1 MQIWAMQL
9 FYAAQI
15 PPVHQEFVLSE
26 EESKHCVRV
35 LRMAQGDAIHFTDGR
50 GTLAEAMITNA
61 HPKRC
66 KVGVMKRTLQ
76 PKPYQ
81 GSIHLA
87 VAPTKNA
94 ERMEWMVEKCT
105 EMGIDRISF
114 LLTERTERT
123 HFNLERMEKKALSA
137 MKQSLQYWLPQMQQ
151 PLPFTDFLEKVSERE
166 RFIAHADKEKPL
178 HLFQLAQP
186 ATDICLLIGPEGDF
200 TPAELAAA
208 QAAGFQIAG
217 LGNTR
222 LRTETAAI
230 LGCHTLHLL
239 NEVK

>member
-1 MQIWAMQL
+1 MQL
-9 FYAAQI
+9 FYAAQL

-35 LRMAQGDAIHFTDGR
+35 LRMAQGDAIHFTDGK
-50 GTLAEAMITNA
+50 GTLADAMITDA

-66 KVGVMKRTLQ
+66 KVGIVKLTMQ

-94 ERMEWMVEKCT
+94 DRMEWMVEKCT

-114 LLTERTERT
+114 LLTERTERA

-137 MKQSLQYWLPQMQQ
+137 MKQSLQCWLPQMDM
-151 PLPFTDFLEKVSERE
+151 PMSFADFLPKVGETG
-166 RFIAHADKEKPL
+166 RFIAHADKEKPK

-200 TPAELAAA
+200 TPTELEAAK
-208 QAAGFQIAG
+208 AAGFQVAG

-230 LGCHTLHLL
+230 LGCHALHLL

>member
-1 MQIWAMQL
+1 MQL
-9 FYAAQI
+9 FYVTQLL
-15 PPVHQEFVLSE
+15 PVGQELVLSE

-35 LRMAQGDAIHFTDGR
+35 LRIKQGDAIYFTDGK
-50 GTLAEAMITNA
+50 GILAEAIITDA

-66 KVGVMKRTLQ
+66 KVGIVKLTVQ
-76 PKPYQ
+76 PKPYE
-81 GSIHLA
+81 GNIHLA

-114 LLTERTERT
+114 LLTERTERV
-123 HFNLERMEKKALSA
+123 HFNLERMEKKAISA
-137 MKQSLQYWLPQMQQ
+137 MKQSLQCRLPQINSPMR
-151 PLPFTDFLEKVSERE
+151 FTDFLQKVCEKG
-166 RFIAHADKEKPL
+166 RFIAHADKEEPK

-200 TPAELAAA
+200 TPSELEAAKA
-208 QAAGFQIAG
+208 TGFQVVR
-217 LGNTR
+217 LGNMR
-222 LRTETAAI
+222 LRTETAAV
-230 LGCHTLHLL
+230 LGCHALHLL

>member
-1 MQIWAMQL
+1 MQL
-9 FYAAQI
+9 FYAVQL

-35 LRMAQGDAIHFTDGR
+35 LRMMQGDAIHFTDGQ
-50 GTLAEAMITNA
+50 GTLAEAMITDA

-66 KVGVMKRTLQ
+66 KVGIMKLTQQ
-76 PKPYQ
+76 PKPYR

-105 EMGIDRISF
+105 ETGIDRISF
-114 LLTERTERT
+114 VLTERTERA
-123 HFNLERMEKKALSA
+123 HFNTERMEKKALAA
-137 MKQSLQYWLPQMQQ
+137 MKQSLQCWLPQICA
-151 PLPFTDFLEKVSERE
+151 PLPLADFLQKVSETG

-186 ATDICLLIGPEGDF
+186 ATDVCLLIGPEGDF
-200 TPAELAAA
+200 TPAELEAAK
-208 QAAGFQIAG
+208 AAGFQVAG

-230 LGCHTLHLL
+230 LGCHALHLL